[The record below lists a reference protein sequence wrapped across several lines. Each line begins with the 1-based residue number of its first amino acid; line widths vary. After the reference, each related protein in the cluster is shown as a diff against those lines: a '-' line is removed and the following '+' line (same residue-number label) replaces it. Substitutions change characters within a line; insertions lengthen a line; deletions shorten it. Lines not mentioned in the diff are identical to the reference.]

1 MANPARIACS
11 PLAVAFAFMA
21 GALVAEARI
30 GDSPEQMAGRMLQ
43 PDLGKYFTWPKD
55 MSERDRQQALRDHPA
70 TPFAHLLPPKSGDW
84 REDIF
89 WKSALRRQL
98 SNTDGWRVHVYY
110 LKGQSVLECYRRVG
124 TSLSEPEVNAIL
136 SRLRGGSTWRKVDAK
151 PGPGTVIGYGFELG
165 EPGNG
170 VLRARQQGDW
180 LIIFHRRFDDYLLE
194 RKKLWDADEEKR
206 RSEERAEQEERAPV
220 SVEGF

>member
-1 MANPARIACS
+1 MANPARIARNT
-11 PLAVAFAFMA
+11 LAVALALVA
-21 GALVAEARI
+21 GALVLEARI

-55 MSERDRQQALRDHPA
+55 MSERDRQQAQREHPT
-70 TPFAHLLPPKSGDW
+70 TPFVHLLPPKGEW

-110 LKGQSVLECYRRVG
+110 FRGQSVLECYRRVG
-124 TSLSEPEVNAIL
+124 QRLSEPEVNAIL
-136 SRLRGGSTWRKVDAK
+136 SRLRGGSTWRKTEAA

-165 EPGNG
+165 ELGSG

-180 LIIFHRRFDDYLLE
+180 LIIFHRRFDEYLLE

-206 RSEERAEQEERAPV
+206 KAEERAEQEERAPV

>member
-1 MANPARIACS
+1 
-11 PLAVAFAFMA
+11 MA
-21 GALVAEARI
+21 GAWTLEARI
-30 GDSPEQMAGRMLQ
+30 GDTPEQMAGRMLQ

-55 MSERDRQQALRDHPA
+55 MSERDRAQAVREHPT
-70 TPFAHLLPPKSGDW
+70 TPFAHLLPPKGGEW

-98 SNTDGWRVHVYY
+98 SNDDGWRVHVYY

-124 TSLSEPEVNAIL
+124 QRLSEAEVNAIL
-136 SRLRGGSTWRKVDAK
+136 NRLRGGLTWRKVEVR
-151 PGPGTVIGYGFELG
+151 PGANSVIGYGFELG
-165 EPGNG
+165 EPGSA

-180 LIIFHRRFDDYLLE
+180 LVIFHLRFDEFLLE
-194 RKKLWDADEEKR
+194 RKKVWDADEAKR
-206 RSEERAEQEERAPV
+206 KEEERKLQEERAPA

>member
-1 MANPARIACS
+1 MANPARTVCK
-11 PLAVAFAFMA
+11 PLVVALAFVA
-21 GALVAEARI
+21 GALALEARI

-43 PDLGKYFTWPKD
+43 PDLGKYFTWPRD
-55 MSERDRQQALRDHPA
+55 MSERERQQALRDHPT
-70 TPFAHLLPPKSGDW
+70 TPFAHLLPPKGSEW

-98 SNTDGWRVHVYY
+98 SNDDGWRVHVYY

-124 TSLSEPEVNAIL
+124 QRLSEPEVNAIL
-136 SRLRGGSTWRKVDAK
+136 SRLRGGSTWRRVEGR
-151 PGPGTVIGYGFELG
+151 PGEDTVVGYGFELG
-165 EPGNG
+165 EPGSG
-170 VLRARQQGDW
+170 VLRARQQDDW
-180 LIIFHRRFDDYLLE
+180 LIIFHRRFDEYLLE

-206 RSEERAEQEERAPV
+206 RAEARALQEERAPV